1 MSNDILFELYV
12 FCEALIHGVILAVMY
27 DVIRIFRRII
37 KRNAIIVAIEDVV
50 ISLVATVITFGMIYR
65 ENQGSLRAYIF
76 TGMFMGIA
84 VYHLSISRFLVNITS
99 KCLLTLL
106 QKIIKVF
113 KINERKIISKVIIN
127 SEKEDCK

>member
-37 KRNAIIVAIEDVV
+37 KRNAVIVAIEDVV

-76 TGMFMGIA
+76 TGMFVGIEL
-84 VYHLSISRFLVNITS
+84 YHLSISRLLVNITS

-106 QKIIKVF
+106 QKIIKMF
-113 KINERKIISKVIIN
+113 KINERKIISKVMIS
-127 SEKEDCK
+127 SEKEERQ